1 MGLWYNNFENLW
13 QKLLKNAKK
22 MKFAFPLRIKFLN
35 MLYNEGVMYMK
46 DFCKW
51 LGVSEKFAKVIVW
64 IFIIMSMLII
74 FNSAFE
80 SMGLPYYKLTVE
92 NLSKIDY
99 PKLFEYLLAWVAT
112 LLNFYSVIFLVFPIK
127 DFGKMFKYS
136 ILYLILNIIVFNLF
150 GNGALQIF
158 IILFIIIFSYL
169 YSNKNKKYILYG
181 GLGYVV
187 SVFVQ
192 YICYL
197 YKIRFIDYT
206 TVNGLNKLLVYSD
219 YLLFMF
225 IIILVKE
232 IVIKNKNKKN

>member
-1 MGLWYNNFENLW
+1 
-13 QKLLKNAKK
+13 

-51 LGVSEKFAKVIVW
+51 LGVNEKFAKVIVW
-64 IFIIMSMLII
+64 IFIIMSMLIV

-80 SMGLPYYKLTVE
+80 SMGMPYYKLIVE

-99 PKLFEYLLAWVAT
+99 PKVFDYGISWIVA
-112 LLNFYSVIFLVFPIK
+112 LLNFYAMVFLIFPIK
-127 DFGKMFKYS
+127 DFKKIFKYS
-136 ILYLILNIIVFNLF
+136 ILYLILNIIVLNLF

-158 IILFIIIFSYL
+158 IALFIVIFSYL

-181 GLGYVV
+181 ILSCIISTIIQYV
-187 SVFVQ
+187 
-192 YICYL
+192 CYL
-197 YKIRFIDYT
+197 YKARFIDF
-206 TVNGLNKLLVYSD
+206 VNISGLNKLLVYSD
-219 YLLFMF
+219 YVLFMF

-232 IVIKNKNKKN
+232 IIIKNKK

>member
-1 MGLWYNNFENLW
+1 
-13 QKLLKNAKK
+13 
-22 MKFAFPLRIKFLN
+22 
-35 MLYNEGVMYMK
+35 MK

>member
-1 MGLWYNNFENLW
+1 
-13 QKLLKNAKK
+13 

-35 MLYNEGVMYMK
+35 LLYNEGVMYMK